1 MGKNPSFI
9 LLPPLFSCFV
19 PFWFAWPPC
28 DEPPQKST
36 PKKGT
41 ARRPTGELRERL
53 DQGAREPFGD
63 LPGRIQLGVED
74 GHLDP
79 YGQSGAQEPPQE
91 FDEL

>member
-1 MGKNPSFI
+1 MVKNPSFI

-19 PFWFAWPPC
+19 PFWFAWSRC
-28 DEPPQKST
+28 DDTLQKAT

-74 GHLDP
+74 GDLDP
-79 YGQSGAQEPPQE
+79 YGQSGAQEHPQE